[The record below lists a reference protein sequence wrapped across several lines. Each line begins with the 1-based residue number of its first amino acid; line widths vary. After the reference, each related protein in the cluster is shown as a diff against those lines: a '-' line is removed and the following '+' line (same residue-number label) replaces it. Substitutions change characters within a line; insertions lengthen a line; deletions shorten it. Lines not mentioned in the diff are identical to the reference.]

1 MNIAKQNI
9 KIKDLILWDENA
21 RFPDKYYNSDE
32 KELINYF
39 VSKPEYKIK
48 QLAEAIVKD
57 IEYPQLEK
65 LVVWNDENNFVV
77 LEGNRRLTVYKLLIN
92 PELTQNK
99 NLHKYLTEQN
109 RTLII
114 DDNFELE
121 CLVTNDKEEAFR
133 YIDRKHA
140 NGNNEINWG
149 AVEKVNYTSRRGSET
164 ANNHIKLGI
173 TSIVKSLDL
182 PEEMKE
188 KILGKG
194 FVTNFFRVITTT
206 PAKKKYGYKIL
217 EDGTLEVENKNFEK
231 ELKVVI
237 YSLLNKEDFD
247 GNKIDSRT
255 LNKTEQIEDFI
266 KSIKHEDA
274 EKVDTQITKNS
285 TENLFGDK
293 SINIG
298 NSNAKLSKTE
308 PNDKK
313 IGSKPTPTGLFHS
326 SDVPFKIKS
335 ASLKILYDELKVIS
349 LKDFPNATHDLL
361 RSFLECSLIFFFKD
375 ISEFDTIKKSDSH
388 NPKLG
393 EMLTHI
399 INGKCSK
406 INDRNL
412 IETLKQVKS
421 EYDQPYSL
429 ERMNM
434 INHNENCASSEK
446 DVRKAWA
453 QLEALFKVILIHS
466 N

>member
-1 MNIAKQNI
+1 MNVIKQNI

-48 QLAEAIVKD
+48 QLTEAIVKD

-65 LVVWNDENNFVV
+65 LVVWNDEDNFVV
-77 LEGNRRLTVYKLLIN
+77 LEGNRRLTVYKLLVN
-92 PELTQNK
+92 PALTQNK
-99 NLHKYLTEQN
+99 KLHKYLLEQN
-109 RTLII
+109 SNLMI
-114 DDNFELE
+114 DENFELE
-121 CLVTNDKEEAFR
+121 CLVANDKEEAFI

-149 AVEKVNYTSRRGSET
+149 EVERVNYTSRRGSET

-173 TSIVKSLDL
+173 TSIVKDLDL

-217 EDGTLEVENKNFEK
+217 ENGTLEIENKNFEK

-237 YSLLNKEDFD
+237 YNLLNKEDFD
-247 GNKIDSRT
+247 GKKIDSRT
-255 LNKTEQIEDFI
+255 LNKTEHIEEFI
-266 KSIKHEDA
+266 KSIDHEDA
-274 EKVDTQITKNS
+274 EKVDTEITKNS

-298 NSNAKLSKTE
+298 NSNIKLPKTE
-308 PNDKK
+308 FGDSKNV
-313 IGSKPTPTGLFHS
+313 SKPIPTGLFHS
-326 SDVPFKIKS
+326 ADVPFKINNS
-335 ASLKILYDELKVIS
+335 NLRILYDELRTIS
-349 LKDFPNATHDLL
+349 VKNFPNATHDLL

-375 ISEFDTIKKSDSH
+375 INEFDTIKKSDTH

-399 INGKCSK
+399 INKKCSK
-406 INDRNL
+406 ITDKNVVDA
-412 IETLKQVKS
+412 LKLVKA

-453 QLEALFKVILIHS
+453 QLESLFKVILIHS